1 MALTIIVSGLN
12 TQEVSF
18 IKDASSLFWGEGLVE
33 IKEYELS
40 DLNLVKDL
48 RLQIKDTSLVGV
60 FLSDFSNVPALQSTR
75 SILESESKF
84 FEVKSTKD
92 LVDYLNTNLGSS
104 IEYKEETVSPNSDA
118 VSTGNELKKSFEED
132 YYIQQINSYIRQLES
147 KEGTIR
153 NLESQLEEY
162 KLQFSGT
169 SSEEDFGIEIEPAE
183 GNSSNEA
190 ELLKQVEYLQG
201 EVDRLNG
208 RLNESIDRAN
218 TQTGLVAVR
227 DDKITELESRL
238 KQTSGG
244 ISQEELNGKL
254 EELRAELESKFA
266 DERIKLESTYNFNL
280 VNKDSRITE
289 LESELAV
296 AKSNT
301 PNVEDIKYSYEQ
313 QISKL
318 KRDLES
324 EKRNVI
330 DLNRELLKNGGG
342 STSSQYEDWDI
353 QPVSSFFEIVTGDLF
368 AGLSSLKNTEF
379 VFAGSGD
386 SLREAYIHSEN
397 LLKQAGGGIIL
408 DLSTESSLDYRFGI
422 RRGHEVS
429 PWFSDE
435 PKNIKKYLSKTKHGN
450 IYALGTFKGSFNELY
465 LASADL
471 RSYLQY
477 LDSLGTKIII
487 FGGSISSFM
496 GRKLCSSALPF
507 ASVQVVCRS
516 LGTSVRSMF
525 FNSKAILGGINATY
539 LLMGKVDEM
548 SKKVSSLAK
557 REGYDW
563 RFLDA

>member
-33 IKEYELS
+33 IKKYELS

-104 IEYKEETVSPNSDA
+104 IEYKEEAVSPNSDA

-190 ELLKQVEYLQG
+190 ELLKKVEYLQG

-238 KQTSGG
+238 KQTPGG

-266 DERIKLESTYNFNL
+266 DERIKLESTYNSNL
-280 VNKDSRITE
+280 ANKNYRITE

-353 QPVSSFFEIVTGDLF
+353 QPVSSFFEIVTGDLL
-368 AGLSSLKNTEF
+368 AGLSPLKNTEF

>member
-60 FLSDFSNVPALQSTR
+60 FLADFSNVPALQSTKG
-75 SILESESKF
+75 ILESESKF

-92 LVDYLNTNLGSS
+92 LVDYLNINLGSS
-104 IEYKEETVSPNSDA
+104 IEYKEETVSPNFDA

-169 SSEEDFGIEIEPAE
+169 SFEEDFGIEIEPAE

-208 RLNESIDRAN
+208 RLNESIERAN

-238 KQTSGG
+238 KQTPGG

-266 DERIKLESTYNFNL
+266 DERIKLESTYNSNL
-280 VNKDSRITE
+280 ANKNYRITE

-353 QPVSSFFEIVTGDLF
+353 QPVSSFFEIVTGDLL
-368 AGLSSLKNTEF
+368 AGLSPLKNTEF

>member
-60 FLSDFSNVPALQSTR
+60 FLADFSNVPALQSTR

-92 LVDYLNTNLGSS
+92 LVNYLNTNLGSS
-104 IEYKEETVSPNSDA
+104 IEYKEETVSPSSNA
-118 VSTGNELKKSFEED
+118 VSTGNELKKSFDED
-132 YYIQQINSYIRQLES
+132 YYIQQINSYVRQLES

-183 GNSSNEA
+183 SNSSNEE

-208 RLNESIDRAN
+208 RLNESIERAN
-218 TQTGLVAVR
+218 TQTGLVVVR
-227 DDKITELESRL
+227 DAKITELESRL
-238 KQTSGG
+238 QQTPGG
-244 ISQEELNGKL
+244 ISQEDLNGKL

-266 DERIKLESTYNFNL
+266 DERIKLESTYNSNL
-280 VNKDSRITE
+280 ANKNYRITE

-353 QPVSSFFEIVTGDLF
+353 QPVSSFFEIVTGDLL
-368 AGLSSLKNTEF
+368 AGLSPLKNTEF

-525 FNSKAILGGINATY
+525 FNSKAILGGTDATY

>member
-33 IKEYELS
+33 VKEYELT

-60 FLSDFSNVPALQSTR
+60 FLADFSNVPALQSTR

-84 FEVKSTKD
+84 FEVKSTKG
-92 LVDYLNTNLGSS
+92 LVDYLNTNLGSN
-104 IEYKEETVSPNSDA
+104 IEYKEEAENNSNSVSVVASPTS
-118 VSTGNELKKSFEED
+118 SFDES
-132 YYIQQINSYIRQLES
+132 YYLRQLES
-147 KEGTIR
+147 KDGTIR

-162 KLQFSGT
+162 KLQFSGAST
-169 SSEEDFGIEIEPAE
+169 DDDFGIEIELE
-183 GNSSNEA
+183 DGSSDNT
-190 ELLKQVEYLQG
+190 ELLQQVEYLKG
-201 EVDRLNG
+201 EVDRLNT
-208 RLNESIDRAN
+208 RLNESIDRVNA
-218 TQTGLVAVR
+218 QTGLVNAKNV
-227 DDKITELESRL
+227 KIAELESQL
-238 KQTSGG
+238 AQKQGG
-244 ISQEELNGKL
+244 ISQEELDAKL
-254 EELRAELESKFA
+254 NELRSNLESQFA
-266 DERIKLESTYNFNL
+266 LERTNLEKAHLSALSEKNSKINA
-280 VNKDSRITE
+280 
-289 LESELAV
+289 LESELSTL
-296 AKSNT
+296 KSNS
-301 PNVEDIKYSYEQ
+301 PNIDDIKYDYEQ

-318 KRDLES
+318 NEQLES

-330 DLNRELLKNGGG
+330 ELNRELLKGG
-342 STSSQYEDWDI
+342 SSSEESPYEDWGV
-353 QPVSSFFEIVTGDLF
+353 QPVSSFFEVVTGDLF
-368 AGLSSLKNTEF
+368 TGLSPLKNTEF

-386 SLREAYIHSEN
+386 SLREAYIHAEN
-397 LLKQAGGGIIL
+397 LLTQAGGGIIL

-422 RRGHEVS
+422 KRGHEVS

-435 PKNIKKYLSKTKHGN
+435 PSNIKKYLSKTKHGN
-450 IYALGTFKGSFNELY
+450 IYAMGTFKGSFNELY
-465 LASADL
+465 LASANL
-471 RSYLQY
+471 RSYLKY
-477 LDSLGTKIII
+477 LDSLGTKVII

-525 FNSKAILGGINATY
+525 FNSKAILGGIKATY

-548 SKKVSSLAK
+548 SQKVSSLAK
-557 REGYDW
+557 KEGYDW

>member
-60 FLSDFSNVPALQSTR
+60 FLADFSNVPALQSTR

-104 IEYKEETVSPNSDA
+104 IEYKEETVSLNSDA

-238 KQTSGG
+238 KQTPGG

-266 DERIKLESTYNFNL
+266 DERIKLESTYNSNL
-280 VNKDSRITE
+280 ANKNYRITE

-353 QPVSSFFEIVTGDLF
+353 QPVSSFFEIVTGDLL
-368 AGLSSLKNTEF
+368 AGLSPLKNTEF

>member
-33 IKEYELS
+33 VKEYELT

-60 FLSDFSNVPALQSTR
+60 FLADFSNVPALQSTR

-84 FEVKSTKD
+84 FEVKSTKE
-92 LVDYLNTNLGSS
+92 LVDYLNTNLGSN
-104 IEYKEETVSPNSDA
+104 IEYKEKAENNSNSVSVVPSPTNSFDE
-118 VSTGNELKKSFEED
+118 S
-132 YYIQQINSYIRQLES
+132 YYLRQLES
-147 KEGTIR
+147 KDGTIR

-162 KLQFSGT
+162 KLQFSGA
-169 SSEEDFGIEIEPAE
+169 SVDDDFGIEIELE
-183 GNSSNEA
+183 DGSSDNT
-190 ELLKQVEYLQG
+190 ELLQQVEYLKG
-201 EVDRLNG
+201 EVDRLNT
-208 RLNESIDRAN
+208 RLNESIDRVNA
-218 TQTGLVAVR
+218 QTGLVNAKNG
-227 DDKITELESRL
+227 KIAELETQL
-238 KQTSGG
+238 AQKQGG
-244 ISQEELNGKL
+244 ISQEELDTKL
-254 EELRAELESKFA
+254 NELRSNLESQFA
-266 DERIKLESTYNFNL
+266 LDRANLEKAHLSALSEKNSKIN
-280 VNKDSRITE
+280 E
-289 LESELAV
+289 LNSELSTL
-296 AKSNT
+296 KSNS
-301 PNVEDIKYSYEQ
+301 PNIDDIKYDYEQ
-313 QISKL
+313 RISKL
-318 KRDLES
+318 NEQIES

-330 DLNRELLKNGGG
+330 ELNRELLKGG
-342 STSSQYEDWDI
+342 SSSEESPYEDWGV
-353 QPVSSFFEIVTGDLF
+353 QPVSSFFEVVTGDLF
-368 AGLSSLKNTEF
+368 TGLSPLKNTEF

-386 SLREAYIHSEN
+386 SLREAYIHAEN

-422 RRGHEVS
+422 KRGHEVS

-435 PKNIKKYLSKTKHGN
+435 PSNIKKYLSKTKHGN
-450 IYALGTFKGSFNELY
+450 IYAMGTFKGSFNELY
-465 LASADL
+465 LASANL
-471 RSYLQY
+471 RSYLKY
-477 LDSLGTKIII
+477 LDSLGTKVII

-525 FNSKAILGGINATY
+525 FNSKAILGGIKATY

-548 SKKVSSLAK
+548 SQKVSSLAK
-557 REGYDW
+557 KEGYDW

>member
-1 MALTIIVSGLN
+1 MALAIIVSGLN

-33 IKEYELS
+33 VKEYELT

-60 FLSDFSNVPALQSTR
+60 FLADFSNVPALQSTR

-84 FEVKSTKD
+84 FEVKSTKG
-92 LVDYLNTNLGSS
+92 LVDYLNTNLGSN
-104 IEYKEETVSPNSDA
+104 IEYKEEAENNSNSVSVVASPTNSFDE
-118 VSTGNELKKSFEED
+118 S
-132 YYIQQINSYIRQLES
+132 YYLRQLES
-147 KEGTIR
+147 KDGTIR

-162 KLQFSGT
+162 KLQFSGA
-169 SSEEDFGIEIEPAE
+169 SVDDDFGIEIELE
-183 GNSSNEA
+183 DGSSDNT
-190 ELLKQVEYLQG
+190 ELLQQVEYLKG
-201 EVDRLNG
+201 EVERLNT
-208 RLNESIDRAN
+208 RLNESIDRVNA
-218 TQTGLVAVR
+218 QTGLVNAKN
-227 DDKITELESRL
+227 DKI
-238 KQTSGG
+238 
-244 ISQEELNGKL
+244 
-254 EELRAELESKFA
+254 AELESQLAQKQGGISKEELDA
-266 DERIKLESTYNFNL
+266 KLNELRSNLESQFALERTNL
-280 VNKDSRITE
+280 EKAHLSALSEKNSKINA
-289 LESELAV
+289 LESELSTL
-296 AKSNT
+296 KSNS
-301 PNVEDIKYSYEQ
+301 PNIDDIKYDYEQ
-313 QISKL
+313 RISKL
-318 KRDLES
+318 NEQLES

-330 DLNRELLKNGGG
+330 ELNRELLKGG
-342 STSSQYEDWDI
+342 SSSEESPYEDWGV
-353 QPVSSFFEIVTGDLF
+353 QPVSSFFEVVTGDLF
-368 AGLSSLKNTEF
+368 TGLSPLKNTEF

-386 SLREAYIHSEN
+386 SLREAYIHAEN
-397 LLKQAGGGIIL
+397 LLTQAGGGIIL

-435 PKNIKKYLSKTKHGN
+435 PSNIKKYLSKTKHGN

-465 LASADL
+465 LASANL
-471 RSYLQY
+471 RSYLKY
-477 LDSLGTKIII
+477 LDSLGTKVII

-525 FNSKAILGGINATY
+525 FNSKAILGGIKATY

-548 SKKVSSLAK
+548 SQKVSSLAK
-557 REGYDW
+557 KEGYDW

>member
-60 FLSDFSNVPALQSTR
+60 FLADFSNVPALQSTR

-118 VSTGNELKKSFEED
+118 VSTGNELKKSFEEN
-132 YYIQQINSYIRQLES
+132 YYIQQINSYVRQLES

-153 NLESQLEEY
+153 NLESQLEQY

-169 SSEEDFGIEIEPAE
+169 SFEEDFGIEIEPAE
-183 GNSSNEA
+183 GNSSKEE
-190 ELLKQVEYLQG
+190 ELLKKVEYLQG

-208 RLNESIDRAN
+208 RLNESIERAN

-238 KQTSGG
+238 KQTPGG

-266 DERIKLESTYNFNL
+266 DERIKLESTYNSNL
-280 VNKDSRITE
+280 ANKNYRITE

-353 QPVSSFFEIVTGDLF
+353 QPVSSFFEIVTGDLL
-368 AGLSSLKNTEF
+368 AGLSPLKNTEF

>member
-60 FLSDFSNVPALQSTR
+60 FLADFSNVPALQSTR
-75 SILESESKF
+75 GILESESKF

-92 LVDYLNTNLGSS
+92 LVNYLNTNLGSS

-169 SSEEDFGIEIEPAE
+169 SFEEDFGIEIEPAE

-238 KQTSGG
+238 KQTPGG

-266 DERIKLESTYNFNL
+266 DERIKLESTYNSNL
-280 VNKDSRITE
+280 ANKNYRITE

-353 QPVSSFFEIVTGDLF
+353 QPVSSFFEIVTGDLL
-368 AGLSSLKNTEF
+368 AGLSPLKNTEF

-397 LLKQAGGGIIL
+397 LLKQAGGGVIL

>member
-33 IKEYELS
+33 VKEYELT

-60 FLSDFSNVPALQSTR
+60 FLADFSNVPALQSTR

-84 FEVKSTKD
+84 FEVKSTKG
-92 LVDYLNTNLGSS
+92 LVEYLNTNLGSN
-104 IEYKEETVSPNSDA
+104 IEYKEEAENNSDS
-118 VSTGNELKKSFEED
+118 VSVNSSPTNSFDES
-132 YYIQQINSYIRQLES
+132 YYLRQLES
-147 KEGTIR
+147 KDGTIR
-153 NLESQLEEY
+153 NLESQLKEY
-162 KLQFSGT
+162 KLQFSGANVGD
-169 SSEEDFGIEIEPAE
+169 DFGIEIELE
-183 GNSSNEA
+183 DESSNND
-190 ELLKQVEYLQG
+190 ELLKQVEYLKG
-201 EVDRLNG
+201 EVERLNNS
-208 RLNESIDRAN
+208 LNESITRVN
-218 TQTGLVAVR
+218 TQTGIVEAKNE
-227 DDKITELESRL
+227 KIQDLEYQL
-238 KQTSGG
+238 KGAQGG
-244 ISQEELNGKL
+244 ISQEELNSKL
-254 EELRAELESKFA
+254 EELRLDLESKFA
-266 DERIKLESTYNFNL
+266 LERTNLEKAHLSALSEKNSKINA
-280 VNKDSRITE
+280 
-289 LESELAV
+289 LESELSTL
-296 AKSNT
+296 KSNS
-301 PNVEDIKYSYEQ
+301 PNIDDIKYNYEQ
-313 QISKL
+313 RISKL
-318 KRDLES
+318 NEQLES

-330 DLNRELLKNGGG
+330 ELNRELLKGG
-342 STSSQYEDWDI
+342 SSSEESQYEDWNV
-353 QPVSSFFEIVTGDLF
+353 QPVSSFFEVVTGDLF
-368 AGLSSLKNTEF
+368 TGLSPLKNTEF

-386 SLREAYIHSEN
+386 SLREAYIHAEN
-397 LLKQAGGGIIL
+397 LLTQAGGGIIL

-435 PKNIKKYLSKTKHGN
+435 PSNIKKYLSKTKHGN

-465 LASADL
+465 LASANL
-471 RSYLQY
+471 RSYLKY
-477 LDSLGTKIII
+477 LDSLGTKVII

-525 FNSKAILGGINATY
+525 FNSKAILGGIKATY

-548 SKKVSSLAK
+548 SQKVSSLAK
-557 REGYDW
+557 KEGYDW

>member
-60 FLSDFSNVPALQSTR
+60 FLADFGNVPALQSTR

-132 YYIQQINSYIRQLES
+132 YYIQQINSYVRQLES

-208 RLNESIDRAN
+208 RLNESIERAN

-238 KQTSGG
+238 KQTPGG

-266 DERIKLESTYNFNL
+266 EERTKLESTYNSNL
-280 VNKDSRITE
+280 ANKNYRITE

-353 QPVSSFFEIVTGDLF
+353 QPVSSFFEIVTGDLL
-368 AGLSSLKNTEF
+368 AGLSPLKNTEF

>member
-60 FLSDFSNVPALQSTR
+60 FLADFSNVPALQSTR

-169 SSEEDFGIEIEPAE
+169 SFEEDFGIEIEPAE
-183 GNSSNEA
+183 GNSSKEE

-208 RLNESIDRAN
+208 RLNESIERAN
-218 TQTGLVAVR
+218 TQTGLVTVR

-238 KQTSGG
+238 KQTPGG

-266 DERIKLESTYNFNL
+266 DERIKLESTYNSNL
-280 VNKDSRITE
+280 ANKNYRITE

-296 AKSNT
+296 SKSNT

-353 QPVSSFFEIVTGDLF
+353 QPVSSFFEIVTGDLL
-368 AGLSSLKNTEF
+368 AGLSPLKNTEF

>member
-60 FLSDFSNVPALQSTR
+60 FLADFSNVPALQSTR
-75 SILESESKF
+75 GILESESKF

-201 EVDRLNG
+201 EVDRLNE
-208 RLNESIDRAN
+208 RLNESIERAN

-227 DDKITELESRL
+227 DDKITELESR
-238 KQTSGG
+238 
-244 ISQEELNGKL
+244 
-254 EELRAELESKFA
+254 
-266 DERIKLESTYNFNL
+266 
-280 VNKDSRITE
+280 
-289 LESELAV
+289 
-296 AKSNT
+296 
-301 PNVEDIKYSYEQ
+301 
-313 QISKL
+313 
-318 KRDLES
+318 
-324 EKRNVI
+324 
-330 DLNRELLKNGGG
+330 
-342 STSSQYEDWDI
+342 
-353 QPVSSFFEIVTGDLF
+353 
-368 AGLSSLKNTEF
+368 
-379 VFAGSGD
+379 
-386 SLREAYIHSEN
+386 
-397 LLKQAGGGIIL
+397 
-408 DLSTESSLDYRFGI
+408 
-422 RRGHEVS
+422 
-429 PWFSDE
+429 
-435 PKNIKKYLSKTKHGN
+435 
-450 IYALGTFKGSFNELY
+450 
-465 LASADL
+465 
-471 RSYLQY
+471 
-477 LDSLGTKIII
+477 
-487 FGGSISSFM
+487 
-496 GRKLCSSALPF
+496 
-507 ASVQVVCRS
+507 
-516 LGTSVRSMF
+516 
-525 FNSKAILGGINATY
+525 
-539 LLMGKVDEM
+539 
-548 SKKVSSLAK
+548 
-557 REGYDW
+557 
-563 RFLDA
+563 

>member
-33 IKEYELS
+33 VKEYELN

-60 FLSDFSNVPALQSTR
+60 FLADFSNVPALQSTR

-84 FEVKSTKD
+84 FEVKSTRG
-92 LVDYLNTNLGSS
+92 LVDYLNTNLGSN
-104 IEYKEETVSPNSDA
+104 IEYRGEAENNSDS
-118 VSTGNELKKSFEED
+118 VSVVASPTSSFDES
-132 YYIQQINSYIRQLES
+132 YYIRQLES
-147 KEGTIR
+147 KDGTIR

-162 KLQFSGT
+162 KLQFSGAST
-169 SSEEDFGIEIEPAE
+169 DDDFGIEIELE
-183 GNSSNEA
+183 DGSSDNT
-190 ELLKQVEYLQG
+190 ELLQQVEYLKG
-201 EVDRLNG
+201 EVDRLNT
-208 RLNESIDRAN
+208 RLNESIDRVNA
-218 TQTGLVAVR
+218 QTGLVNAKNV
-227 DDKITELESRL
+227 KIAELETQL
-238 KQTSGG
+238 AQKQGG
-244 ISQEELNGKL
+244 ISQEELDAKL
-254 EELRAELESKFA
+254 NELRSNLESQFA
-266 DERIKLESTYNFNL
+266 IERTNLEKAHFSALSEKNSKIN
-280 VNKDSRITE
+280 V
-289 LESELAV
+289 LESELSTL
-296 AKSNT
+296 KSNS
-301 PNVEDIKYSYEQ
+301 PNIDDIKYDYEQ
-313 QISKL
+313 RISKL
-318 KRDLES
+318 NEQLES

-330 DLNRELLKNGGG
+330 ELNRELLKGG
-342 STSSQYEDWDI
+342 SSSEESPYEDWGV
-353 QPVSSFFEIVTGDLF
+353 QPVSSFFEVVTGDLF
-368 AGLSSLKNTEF
+368 TGLSPLKNTEF

-386 SLREAYIHSEN
+386 SLREAYIHAEN

-422 RRGHEVS
+422 KRGHEVS

-435 PKNIKKYLSKTKHGN
+435 PSNIKKYLSKTKHGN
-450 IYALGTFKGSFNELY
+450 IYAMGTFKGSFNELY
-465 LASADL
+465 LASANL
-471 RSYLQY
+471 RSYLKY
-477 LDSLGTKIII
+477 LDSLGTKVII

-525 FNSKAILGGINATY
+525 FNSKAILGGIKATY

-548 SKKVSSLAK
+548 SQKVSSLAK
-557 REGYDW
+557 KEGYDW

>member
-60 FLSDFSNVPALQSTR
+60 FLADFSNVPALQSTR

-104 IEYKEETVSPNSDA
+104 IEYKEETVSPNSNA
-118 VSTGNELKKSFEED
+118 VSTGNELKKSFEEN
-132 YYIQQINSYIRQLES
+132 YYIQQINSYVRQLES

-169 SSEEDFGIEIEPAE
+169 SFEEDFGIEIEPAE
-183 GNSSNEA
+183 GNSSKEE
-190 ELLKQVEYLQG
+190 ELLKKVEYLQG

-208 RLNESIDRAN
+208 RLNESIERAN

-266 DERIKLESTYNFNL
+266 DERIKLESTYNSNL
-280 VNKDSRITE
+280 ANKNYRITE

-353 QPVSSFFEIVTGDLF
+353 QPVSSFFEIVTGDLL
-368 AGLSSLKNTEF
+368 AGLSPLKNTEF

>member
-33 IKEYELS
+33 VKEYELS

-60 FLSDFSNVPALQSTR
+60 FLADFSNVPALQSTR

-84 FEVKSTKD
+84 FEVKSTKG

-104 IEYKEETVSPNSDA
+104 IEYKEEAENKSDSVSVVASPTNSFDE
-118 VSTGNELKKSFEED
+118 S
-132 YYIQQINSYIRQLES
+132 YYLRQLES
-147 KEGTIR
+147 KDGTIR
-153 NLESQLEEY
+153 NLESQLKEY
-162 KLQFSGT
+162 KLQFSGANVDD
-169 SSEEDFGIEIEPAE
+169 DFGIEIELE
-183 GNSSNEA
+183 DSSSDNT
-190 ELLKQVEYLQG
+190 ELLQQVEYLKG
-201 EVDRLNG
+201 EVGRLNT
-208 RLNESIDRAN
+208 RLNESIDRVNA
-218 TQTGLVAVR
+218 QTGLVNAKN
-227 DDKITELESRL
+227 DKIAELESQL
-238 KQTSGG
+238 AQKQVG
-244 ISQEELNGKL
+244 ISQEVLDTKLN
-254 EELRAELESKFA
+254 ELRSNLESQFA
-266 DERIKLESTYNFNL
+266 LDRTNLEKAHLSALSEKNSKIN
-280 VNKDSRITE
+280 E
-289 LESELAV
+289 LESELSTL
-296 AKSNT
+296 KSNS
-301 PNVEDIKYSYEQ
+301 PNIDDIKYDYEQ

-318 KRDLES
+318 NEQLES

-330 DLNRELLKNGGG
+330 ELNRELLKGG
-342 STSSQYEDWDI
+342 SSSEESPYEDWGV
-353 QPVSSFFEIVTGDLF
+353 QPVSSFFEVVTGDLF
-368 AGLSSLKNTEF
+368 TGLSPLKNTEF
-379 VFAGSGD
+379 VFAGSGE
-386 SLREAYIHSEN
+386 SLREAYIHAEN
-397 LLKQAGGGIIL
+397 LLTQAGGGIIL

-429 PWFSDE
+429 PWFSDD
-435 PKNIKKYLSKTKHGN
+435 PRNIKKYLSKTKHGN
-450 IYALGTFKGSFNELY
+450 IYAMGTFKGSFNELY

>member
-60 FLSDFSNVPALQSTR
+60 FLADFSNVPALQSTR
-75 SILESESKF
+75 STLESESKF

-132 YYIQQINSYIRQLES
+132 YYIQQINSYVRQLES

-169 SSEEDFGIEIEPAE
+169 SFEEDFGIEIEPAE
-183 GNSSNEA
+183 GNSSEEE

-208 RLNESIDRAN
+208 RLNESIERAN

-238 KQTSGG
+238 KQTPGG

-266 DERIKLESTYNFNL
+266 DERIKLESTYNSNL
-280 VNKDSRITE
+280 ANKNYRITE
-289 LESELAV
+289 LESKLAV

-353 QPVSSFFEIVTGDLF
+353 QPVSSFFEIVTGDLL
-368 AGLSSLKNTEF
+368 AGLSPLKNTEF

>member
-183 GNSSNEA
+183 GNSSNEE
-190 ELLKQVEYLQG
+190 ELLKQVEYLRG
-201 EVDRLNG
+201 EVDRLNE
-208 RLNESIDRAN
+208 RLNESIERAN

-238 KQTSGG
+238 KQTPGG

-266 DERIKLESTYNFNL
+266 EERTKLESTYNSNL
-280 VNKDSRITE
+280 ANKNSRITE
-289 LESELAV
+289 LESELSNV
-296 AKSNT
+296 KSNT

-353 QPVSSFFEIVTGDLF
+353 QPVSSFFEIVTGDLL
-368 AGLSSLKNTEF
+368 AGLSPLKNTEF

>member
-238 KQTSGG
+238 KQTPGG

-266 DERIKLESTYNFNL
+266 DERIKLESTYNSNL
-280 VNKDSRITE
+280 ANKNYRITE

-353 QPVSSFFEIVTGDLF
+353 QPVSSFFEIVTGDLL
-368 AGLSSLKNTEF
+368 AGLSPLKNTEF

>member
-33 IKEYELS
+33 VKEYELT

-48 RLQIKDTSLVGV
+48 RLQIKDTSLVRV
-60 FLSDFSNVPALQSTR
+60 FLADFSNVPALQSTR

-92 LVDYLNTNLGSS
+92 LVDYLNTNLGSN
-104 IEYKEETVSPNSDA
+104 IEYNEEAENNSDS
-118 VSTGNELKKSFEED
+118 VSVNSSPTNSFDES
-132 YYIQQINSYIRQLES
+132 YYLRQLES
-147 KEGTIR
+147 KDGTIR
-153 NLESQLEEY
+153 NLESQLKEY
-162 KLQFSGT
+162 KLQFSGANVGD
-169 SSEEDFGIEIEPAE
+169 DFGIEIELE
-183 GNSSNEA
+183 DDSSNND
-190 ELLKQVEYLQG
+190 ELLKQVEYLKG
-201 EVDRLNG
+201 EVERLNNS
-208 RLNESIDRAN
+208 LNESINRVN
-218 TQTGLVAVR
+218 TQTGIVEAKNEKIR
-227 DDKITELESRL
+227 DLEYHLSALSEKNSKI
-238 KQTSGG
+238 
-244 ISQEELNGKL
+244 N
-254 EELRAELESKFA
+254 A
-266 DERIKLESTYNFNL
+266 
-280 VNKDSRITE
+280 
-289 LESELAV
+289 LESELSTL
-296 AKSNT
+296 KSNS
-301 PNVEDIKYSYEQ
+301 PNIDDIKYNYEQ
-313 QISKL
+313 RISKL
-318 KRDLES
+318 NEQLES

-330 DLNRELLKNGGG
+330 ELNRELLKGG
-342 STSSQYEDWDI
+342 SSSEESQYEDWNV
-353 QPVSSFFEIVTGDLF
+353 QPVSSFFEVVTGDLF
-368 AGLSSLKNTEF
+368 TGLSPLRNTEF

-386 SLREAYIHSEN
+386 SLREAYIHAEN
-397 LLKQAGGGIIL
+397 LLTQAGGGIIL

-435 PKNIKKYLSKTKHGN
+435 PSNIKKYLSKTKHGN

-465 LASADL
+465 LASANL
-471 RSYLQY
+471 RSYLKY
-477 LDSLGTKIII
+477 LDSLGTKVII

-525 FNSKAILGGINATY
+525 FNSKAILGGIKATY

-548 SKKVSSLAK
+548 SQKVSSLAK
-557 REGYDW
+557 KEGYDW